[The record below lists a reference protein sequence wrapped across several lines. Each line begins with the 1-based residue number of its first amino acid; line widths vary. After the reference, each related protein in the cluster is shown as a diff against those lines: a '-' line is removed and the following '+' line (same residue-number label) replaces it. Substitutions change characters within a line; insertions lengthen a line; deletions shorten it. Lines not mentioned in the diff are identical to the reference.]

1 MAKKN
6 DPQLGGMPAEAPPI
20 PKVYI
25 SGTPTPDQ
33 SIGEFEVDDKVLV
46 EVVAMVTKKGEQ
58 HQQQGKGLYLN
69 VNVSEIKSIRRV

>member
-1 MAKKN
+1 MAKK
-6 DPQLGGMPAEAPPI
+6 PTEQLGGMPPEAPPV

-25 SGTPTPDQ
+25 SGTPTPDK
-33 SIGEFEVDDKVLV
+33 SIGDFNVDDKVLV

-58 HQQQGKGLYLN
+58 HQQQGKGLYIN